1 MLNLLNSLGLAKE
14 IAITSI
20 YLFIFFSVLKL
31 YMHVCIWIQNCTLKK
46 VKLYLL
52 LDRHLLGGA
61 GRLDRHGGLKRD
73 SGGGVRACFRGL
85 HGA

>member
-1 MLNLLNSLGLAKE
+1 M
-14 IAITSI
+14 
-20 YLFIFFSVLKL
+20 
-31 YMHVCIWIQNCTLKK
+31 QNVQTPIHTQTD
-46 VKLYLL
+46 LL

-73 SGGGVRACFRGL
+73 SGGGVSACFRGL

>member
-1 MLNLLNSLGLAKE
+1 M
-14 IAITSI
+14 
-20 YLFIFFSVLKL
+20 
-31 YMHVCIWIQNCTLKK
+31 
-46 VKLYLL
+46 YLL

-73 SGGGVRACFRGL
+73 SGGGVSACFRGL

>member
-1 MLNLLNSLGLAKE
+1 M
-14 IAITSI
+14 SI
-20 YLFIFFSVLKL
+20 QYAGTFRLE
-31 YMHVCIWIQNCTLKK
+31 CTPPHTHTHIHKTK
-46 VKLYLL
+46 WMYLL

-73 SGGGVRACFRGL
+73 SGGGVSACFRGL